1 MVRRGALRK
10 LKLGLLPPERT
21 YSACKLVFEDPTD
34 KSFVTFDAL
43 VRDDLKG
50 SMVHVALP
58 VDRMVPQA
66 PIFAGR
72 PRRGTFK
79 EIMEFFTD
87 QAEKHGG
94 IRSECVERLA
104 AKDLAEFLMD
114 PLWAAGMDG
123 NVVEDAWA
131 KVQKIIV
138 HVLGPL

>member
-1 MVRRGALRK
+1 LVRRGVLRK
-10 LKLGLLPPERT
+10 LKLGLLPPART
-21 YSACKLVFEDPTD
+21 YSACKLVFEDSSD
-34 KSFVTFDAL
+34 NRFMTFDAL
-43 VRDDLKG
+43 VRDDLNG

-58 VDRMVPQA
+58 VNRMIPQA

-79 EIMEFFTD
+79 EIREFFTD

-94 IRSECVERLA
+94 IRSECAERLA

-114 PLWAAGMDG
+114 SLWAAGMDG
-123 NVVEDAWA
+123 KVVEDAWA